1 MDSLEGQRQ
10 KNSVQDC
17 KTNKALKKIIIYT
30 DGACSGNPGKGGW
43 GAILICKTKDKNGK
57 EVDFTKKISGGDNN
71 TTNNKMELTAVIEA
85 LKILKT
91 SCEIDLF
98 TDSKYVMDGAT
109 KWLKQW
115 QDNNWRCANKKPVK
129 NQELWQ
135 ELSLQSQ
142 KHIINWHWVKGHA
155 DNVLNNEVDRLA
167 RAFTA

>member
-1 MDSLEGQRQ
+1 M
-10 KNSVQDC
+10 
-17 KTNKALKKIIIYT
+17 KIKVYT
-30 DGACSGNPGKGGW
+30 DGSCRGNGGINARGGW
-43 GAILICKTKDKNGK
+43 GFVIFDEDGNFLK
-57 EVDFTKKISGGDNN
+57 EGSGASFN